1 MRLET
6 VTLDD
11 ALNVLS
17 LPRVVGTAA
26 DGYGPYP
33 TPALWAAV
41 TEDTETLAVL
51 ADCTSGPYAH
61 STLQLWYP
69 GDDSEEHMYR
79 GSDDHGLAVTNIEI
93 VRSSGNMLS
102 PIRAECEA
110 SSAFRSL
117 SAIQRRLWPLVIMAS
132 RHHRMPVP
140 PHFWPLTGEE
150 SGP

>member
-51 ADCTSGPYAH
+51 ADFTSGPYAPGPGH
-61 STLQLWYP
+61 APDSCRACGRQSASRELLALRSPPSIQSREEQQGRVVSPPVPARRRSSTLVAT
-69 GDDSEEHMYR
+69 S
-79 GSDDHGLAVTNIEI
+79 
-93 VRSSGNMLS
+93 
-102 PIRAECEA
+102 
-110 SSAFRSL
+110 
-117 SAIQRRLWPLVIMAS
+117 
-132 RHHRMPVP
+132 
-140 PHFWPLTGEE
+140 
-150 SGP
+150 